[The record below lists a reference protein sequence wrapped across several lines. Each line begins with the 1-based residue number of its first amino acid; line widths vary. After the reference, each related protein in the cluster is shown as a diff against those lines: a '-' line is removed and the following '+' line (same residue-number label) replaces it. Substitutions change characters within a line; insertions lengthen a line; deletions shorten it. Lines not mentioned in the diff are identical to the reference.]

1 MARYCERRHLTRKLL
16 ALVAATCAV
25 IGTLM
30 GCGQSDMTIP
40 ANAKPVQVQVEDV
53 LGSADAIV
61 TVISDDGFENAG
73 CNLHW
78 IFEER
83 GLRCTVAGIVSV
95 IDPYL
100 DQWKE
105 YTKNGVI
112 DLVSHSY
119 DHVFM
124 SDNDPISQDVQ
135 QLTHQIVDAD
145 RYFEENWEKEQIV
158 FVCPGNAMCELGYE
172 VLRNNGFWAVRRGG
186 GNGYNSLSPEEGTEL
201 GQWFCLDCA
210 GIQGD
215 GINTQVRNGWV
226 DTAIEEHRWLIEMWH
241 GVVGVE
247 LGGFQEILVPDAVEH
262 VDYLA
267 EKAKDNQIWV
277 ATFTEA
283 VKYLREKQNIRVDA
297 VTDGRYLHISSALTN
312 DRMSPETFNQPLT
325 VKITLP
331 SRVYV
336 WEKDF
341 VRVERTE
348 AGTVLYVD
356 IVPNT
361 DYKLR
366 VFGIK

>member
-1 MARYCERRHLTRKLL
+1 MGERCERSYDMRKLL
-16 ALVAATCAV
+16 AMIAVTCVIISILAGCAKAV
-25 IGTLM
+25 T
-30 GCGQSDMTIP
+30 TIP
-40 ANAKPVQVQVEDV
+40 EDAKPIQIQVAEVYGD
-53 LGSADAIV
+53 ADAIV
-61 TVISDDGFENAG
+61 TVVSDDGFENTG

-95 IDPYL
+95 IDPCL

-105 YTKNGVI
+105 YTKDGVI

-119 DHVFM
+119 DHAYM
-124 SDNDPISQDVQ
+124 TEGEPISQDAE

-145 RYFEENWEKEQIV
+145 RYYEENWGKEQIV

-172 VLRNNGFWAVRRGG
+172 ILRDNGFWAVRRGG
-186 GNGYNSLSPEEGTEL
+186 GDGYNSLSPEEGTER
-201 GQWFCLDCA
+201 GQWFYLDCM
-210 GIQGD
+210 GIQGE

-226 DTAIEEHRWLIEMWH
+226 NTAIKEHRWLIEMWH
-241 GVVGVE
+241 SVVGVE

-283 VKYLREKQNIRVDA
+283 VKYLREKQNIRVNA
-297 VTDGRYLHISSALTN
+297 ATDGRYLYISSELTN

-325 VKITLP
+325 VKLTLP
-331 SRVYV
+331 GTVYV
-336 WEKDF
+336 WEKGS
-341 VRVERTE
+341 VRLERTE
-348 AGTVLYVD
+348 DETVLYMD

-366 VFGIK
+366 IFGN